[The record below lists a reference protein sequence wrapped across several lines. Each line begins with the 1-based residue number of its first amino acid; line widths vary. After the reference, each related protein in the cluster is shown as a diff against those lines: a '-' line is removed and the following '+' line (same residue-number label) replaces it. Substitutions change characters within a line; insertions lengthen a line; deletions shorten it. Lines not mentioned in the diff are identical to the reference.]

1 MPPSL
6 PELWFGWGS
15 SLVLLP
21 GLPLARWGLMVAF
34 LFRGLWDPQPS
45 SPCTAWRSPLLPHAL
60 APPAAPPMTQG
71 LCWGAQNPHKRCQ
84 GAHQSWGLQGWWSW
98 LCWATVR
105 RLLMGGLLSSC
116 PLAAQV
122 SWRSCCWWISGPYR
136 ATAMVMS
143 FLTKCAVK
151 PLRLDCSFCNKV
163 ASSYP
168 YLQMNPR
175 MMFYFACTSH
185 HPSVQIQLIS
195 CFSHRS
201 RSPLSW
207 MFLKKGSP
215 DLKQEVVL
223 GAWNEHWLCRP
234 LHILKAITWVCCGV
248 QDRTLKIVIIWPHW
262 VLNCSYLMPTYG
274 TSWLFCPP
282 QCTAITKL
290 VKTGHHIGHI
300 ILAVSQMRQFDGT
313 SMAMEEI
320 DRSWKCHLLKYKFSY
335 SLVQR
340 KLYGA
345 LLICQYHSH
354 SQIPSNIIF
363 INVFVT
369 LLSRLLKVF
378 LPWKVRTWL

>member
-1 MPPSL
+1 
-6 PELWFGWGS
+6 
-15 SLVLLP
+15 
-21 GLPLARWGLMVAF
+21 
-34 LFRGLWDPQPS
+34 
-45 SPCTAWRSPLLPHAL
+45 
-60 APPAAPPMTQG
+60 
-71 LCWGAQNPHKRCQ
+71 
-84 GAHQSWGLQGWWSW
+84 
-98 LCWATVR
+98 
-105 RLLMGGLLSSC
+105 
-116 PLAAQV
+116 
-122 SWRSCCWWISGPYR
+122 
-136 ATAMVMS
+136 MS

-201 RSPLSW
+201 RSPLSSI
-207 MFLKKGSP
+207 FLKKGSP

-290 VKTGHHIGHI
+290 VKTGCHIGHI

-335 SLVQR
+335 SLVQQVIWCFVDMSVPLTQSNPFQHYFY
-340 KLYGA
+340 KCFCDSPKQA
-345 LLICQYHSH
+345 LKSFPPLESQNMALISAKSCLR
-354 SQIPSNIIF
+354 NCVIF
-363 INVFVT
+363 W
-369 LLSRLLKVF
+369 LLSYF
-378 LPWKVRTWL
+378 LSYLHQ